1 MILEIAATLP
11 LRCGGVLGLFSALA
25 SNLPTVDKHAAAIDG
40 HSHSLFLARVTLAS
54 QSSAMSQARPALPV
68 RSLSSSTPRPP
79 S

>member
-40 HSHSLFLARVTLAS
+40 TVIPCSWRVS
-54 QSSAMSQARPALPV
+54 R
-68 RSLSSSTPRPP
+68 
-79 S
+79 